1 MADPIARLVKKDQY
15 NEQFFFE
22 QKDFTSSELKP
33 SSVRIQARLLGL
45 SANNLSYCALGDQL
59 HWYDAFPIPDTLPTS
74 HRNSDEYAV
83 APGWGYAE
91 ILESSIENLKPGSR
105 LYGFIPTSNM
115 VTDLK
120 LKPSELGAPGHWT
133 EYSDHRGQVMVIYS
147 RYFEAEKDFAPESSE
162 YSRLW
167 KAALFPA
174 WKSGYILNKFVFASY
189 PEDPVVSSM
198 PSRVTAWSKADADLS
213 NAVVITL
220 GSRSKTC
227 RSFVHQLATN
237 RAPGTGPVALVEVSS
252 TREPTVPISKWHFQQ
267 RVVTY
272 DDAST
277 KTTLQEIAGLGGKK
291 VVILDFGGRGTAL
304 EHISS
309 FFQELSP
316 AIKVIIIG
324 IGSGHGKVFS
334 KDDLQARMDRSSK
347 LESLPMNATDIIDAV
362 IDKIGEEK
370 TYELIHREF
379 HRVTSEQQKTTDGT
393 ANAFLGMELDV
404 REGTRGE
411 GVEKVWSQLCAGQA
425 TGETACVVKL

>member
-1 MADPIARLVKKDQY
+1 MADPIARLVKKDRY

-22 QKDFTSSELKP
+22 QRDLTSSKLKP

-59 HWYDAFPIPDTLPTS
+59 HWFDAFPIPDTLPTTY
-74 HRNSDEYAV
+74 RNSDEYAV
-83 APGWGYAE
+83 APGWGYAD
-91 ILESSIENLKPGSR
+91 ILESSIEELKPGKR

-120 LKPSELGAPGHWT
+120 LKPSDLGAPGHWT
-133 EYSDHRGQVMVIYS
+133 EYSDHRAQVMPLYS
-147 RYFEAEKDFAPESSE
+147 RYFEADQDFAPGNSD

-198 PSRVTAWSKADADLS
+198 PSRVPWSKANADLTH
-213 NAVVITL
+213 AVVITL

-237 RAPGTGPVALVEVSS
+237 RAPGTGPIALVEVSS
-252 TREPTVPISKWHFQQ
+252 TREPTVSVAQWPFQH

-272 DDAST
+272 EDAST
-277 KTTLQEIAGLGGKK
+277 KTSLQEIAELKATK

-304 EHISS
+304 EHING
-309 FFQELSP
+309 FFQELGP
-316 AIKVIIIG
+316 AIQVILIG

-334 KDDLQARMDRSSK
+334 KDDLQARLERSSK

-370 TYELIHREF
+370 TYDLIHREF
-379 HRVTSEQQKTTDGT
+379 YRVTSEQQKHTDET
-393 ANAFLGMELDV
+393 DNAFLGMELDV
-404 REGTRGE
+404 REGVRGQ
-411 GVEKVWSQLCAGQA
+411 GVEKVWSQLCEGQA
-425 TGETACVVKL
+425 TGHSACVVKL

>member
-22 QKDFTSSELKP
+22 QRDLTSSKLKP

-59 HWYDAFPIPDTLPTS
+59 HWYDAFPIPDTLPTPY
-74 HRNSDEYAV
+74 RNSDEYAV

-91 ILESSIENLKPGSR
+91 ILESTIEELKPGRR

-133 EYSDHRGQVMVIYS
+133 ECSEHRAQVMAIYS
-147 RYFEAEKDFAPESSE
+147 RYFEAEGDFALGSSE
-162 YSRLW
+162 YARLW

-198 PSRVTAWSKADADLS
+198 PSTVPWSKADADLTQ
-213 NAVVITL
+213 AVVITL

-227 RSFVHQLATN
+227 RSFVHQLATS
-237 RAPGTGPVALVEVSS
+237 RAPGTGPIALVEVSS
-252 TREPTVPISKWHFQQ
+252 TREPTVPISKWSFQH

-272 DDAST
+272 EDAST
-277 KTTLQEIAGLGGKK
+277 KTSLQEIAELGAKK
-291 VVILDFGGRGTAL
+291 VVILDFAGRGTAL
-304 EHISS
+304 EHIHG
-309 FFQELSP
+309 FFQKLNP
-316 AIKVIIIG
+316 AVQVTLIG

-334 KDDLQARMDRSSK
+334 KDDLQARMERSSK

-370 TYELIHREF
+370 TYELIHREW
-379 HRVTSEQQKTTDGT
+379 HRVTAEQQKSNDGA
-393 ANAFLGMELDV
+393 ANTFLGMDLDV
-404 REGTRGE
+404 RGGVREEGL
-411 GVEKVWSQLCAGQA
+411 EKVWSQLCEGQA
-425 TGETACVVKL
+425 TGNTACVVKL